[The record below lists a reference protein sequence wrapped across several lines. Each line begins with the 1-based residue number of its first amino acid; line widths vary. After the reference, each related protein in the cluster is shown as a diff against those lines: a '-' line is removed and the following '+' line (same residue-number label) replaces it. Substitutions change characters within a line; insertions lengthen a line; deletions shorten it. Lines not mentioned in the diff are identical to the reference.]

1 MNKILLLLTITL
13 FAGCGGSHEPAD
25 EHEHEHGH
33 EAAEQSERGPHG
45 GRLLREGDFSL
56 ELAVYEAGIPP
67 EFRVWM
73 YEDDK
78 PLPPNAATVEVDLER
93 LGGKRDRFTFRPEGE
108 YLRGS
113 GEVSEPHSFDVVVR
127 AVHDGKQFEWKFD
140 SYEGRT
146 TIAAKTAQTMGIAIA
161 EAGPAPLKLQMS
173 LSGVIQ
179 ADPARVSRVR
189 ARYPGIV
196 REVAVQP
203 WTTVAKGALLA
214 SVQSNESL
222 QNYSVTAPIGGVIVE
237 HRAQIGEATGEEM
250 LFTIVDLSRVWVEL
264 DVFQNDLAR
273 IADNQAVEVFDL
285 DGRKLADGRV
295 SRIAPLAVHGSQS
308 VRARVVLENA
318 TDGCASA
325 GKRCP
330 EGIPRETAML
340 RPGQFVSG
348 RVTISEFQA
357 ALAVEK
363 SALQRFRDFDVVFEQ
378 VGDTY
383 EVRMLELGRADATHV
398 EVLGGLEPGARYVTR
413 NSYLIKADIEKS
425 GASHDH

>member
-1 MNKILLLLTITL
+1 MNKLISVFLALALIT
-13 FAGCGGSHEPAD
+13 GCGANHDSTDA
-25 EHEHEHGH
+25 HEHGH
-33 EAAEQSERGPHG
+33 AEAEEAERGPHN
-45 GRLLREGDFSL
+45 GRLLRQGDFAL
-56 ELAVYEAGIPP
+56 ELAIYETGIPP
-67 EFRVWM
+67 EYRVWI
-73 YEDDK
+73 YENDE
-78 PLPPNAATVEVDLER
+78 PLPPDAASVEVDLER
-93 LGGKRDRFTFRPEGE
+93 LGGKRDHFTFRPERD

-113 GEVSEPHSFDVVVR
+113 GEVSEPHSFDVTVR
-127 AVHDGKQFEWKFD
+127 ATHDGNQFEWKFD
-140 SYEGRT
+140 SYEGRAT
-146 TIAAKTAQTMGIAIA
+146 IDAQTAQSMSIAAAT
-161 EAGPAPLKLQMS
+161 AGPAPLKLQLS

-222 QNYSVTAPIGGVIVE
+222 QNYSVNAPIGGVIVE
-237 HRAQIGEATGEEM
+237 HRAQVGEATGEDL

-273 IADNQAVEVFDL
+273 IADHQPVEVLDL

-318 TDGCASA
+318 TGA
-325 GKRCP
+325 
-330 EGIPRETAML
+330 L
-340 RPGQFVSG
+340 RPGQFVTG
-348 RVTISEFQA
+348 RVTVDEFQA
-357 ALAVEK
+357 KLAVEK

-383 EVRMLELGRADATHV
+383 EVRMVELGRADATHV
-398 EVLGGLEPGARYVTR
+398 EVLSGLDPGARYVTR

>member
-1 MNKILLLLTITL
+1 MNKLISL
-13 FAGCGGSHEPAD
+13 FLALALVTGCGENHEAAD
-25 EHEHEHGH
+25 EHEHGH
-33 EAAEQSERGPHG
+33 EAAEEAERGPHN
-45 GRLLREGDFSL
+45 GRLLKEGDFAL
-56 ELAVYEAGIPP
+56 ELAIYEAGIPP
-67 EFRVWM
+67 EYRVWM
-73 YEDDK
+73 YEDGK
-78 PLPPNAATVEVDLER
+78 ALPPNAATVEVDLER
-93 LGGKRDRFTFRPEGE
+93 LGGKRDHFTFRPEGD

-113 GEVSEPHSFDVVVR
+113 GEVTEPHSFDVTVR
-127 AVHDGKQFEWKFD
+127 AVRDGKKFEWKFD
-140 SYEGRT
+140 SYEGRS
-146 TIAAKTAQTMGIAIA
+146 TIDAQTAQAMGVATA
-161 EAGPAPLKLQMS
+161 EAGPAALKLQLS

-214 SVQSNESL
+214 NVQSNESL
-222 QNYSVTAPIGGVIVE
+222 QNYAVTAPIGGVIVE
-237 HRAQIGEATGEEM
+237 HRAQVGEATGEEM

-273 IADNQAVEVFDL
+273 IADNQPVEVFDL

-308 VRARVVLENA
+308 VRARVVLDNA
-318 TDGCASA
+318 TGA
-325 GKRCP
+325 
-330 EGIPRETAML
+330 L

-348 RVTISEFQA
+348 RVTVSEFQS

-383 EVRMLELGRADATHV
+383 EIRPLELGRADATYV
-398 EVLGGLEPGARYVTR
+398 EVLAGLDAGARYVTR

>member
-1 MNKILLLLTITL
+1 MNKLIVTFLVLALI
-13 FAGCGGSHEPAD
+13 AGCGGNQDSAD
-25 EHEHEHGH
+25 EHEHGH
-33 EAAEQSERGPHG
+33 ADASEKSERGH
-45 GRLLREGDFSL
+45 
-56 ELAVYEAGIPP
+56 
-67 EFRVWM
+67 
-73 YEDDK
+73 
-78 PLPPNAATVEVDLER
+78 
-93 LGGKRDRFTFRPEGE
+93 
-108 YLRGS
+108 
-113 GEVSEPHSFDVVVR
+113 
-127 AVHDGKQFEWKFD
+127 

-146 TIAAKTAQTMGIAIA
+146 TIDAQTARSMGIETAQ
-161 EAGPAPLKLQMS
+161 AGPAPLKLQLS

-222 QNYSVTAPIGGVIVE
+222 QNYAVNAPIGGVVVE
-237 HRAQIGEATGEEM
+237 HRAQVGEATGEEM

-264 DVFQNDLAR
+264 DVFQNDLTR
-273 IADNQAVEVFDL
+273 IADNQPVEVFDL

-318 TDGCASA
+318 TGA
-325 GKRCP
+325 
-330 EGIPRETAML
+330 L

-348 RVTISEFQA
+348 RVTVNEFQST
-357 ALAVEK
+357 LAVEK
-363 SALQRFRDFDVVFEQ
+363 SALQRFRDLDVVFEQ

-383 EVRMLELGRADATHV
+383 EVRMLELGRADATRV
-398 EVLGGLEPGARYVTR
+398 EVLAGLDPGARYVTR
-413 NSYLIKADIEKS
+413 NSYLIKADIEKA

>member
-1 MNKILLLLTITL
+1 MNKLVCLLVLALV
-13 FAGCGGSHEPAD
+13 AGCGADHEPAD
-25 EHEHEHGH
+25 EHGHGH
-33 EAAEQSERGPHG
+33 EAAPESERGPHN
-45 GRLLREGDFSL
+45 GRLLREGDFAL
-56 ELAVYEAGIPP
+56 ELAIFETGVAP
-67 EFRVWM
+67 EYRVWM
-73 YEDDK
+73 YEDGT
-78 PLPPNAATVEVDLER
+78 PLPPTAAVVEVDLER
-93 LGGKRDRFTFRPEGE
+93 LGGKRDHFTFRPEGE

-113 GEVSEPHSFDVVVR
+113 DEVSEPHSFDVTVR
-127 AVHDGKQFEWKFD
+127 AVRDGKRFEWKFD

-146 TIAAKTAQTMGIAIA
+146 TIDAQTAQAMGIATA
-161 EAGPAPLKLQMS
+161 EAGPAPLKLQLS

-179 ADPARVSRVR
+179 ADPGRVSRVR

-196 REVAVQP
+196 RAVAVQP
-203 WTTVAKGALLA
+203 WATVAKGAALA

-222 QNYSVTAPIGGVIVE
+222 QNYSINAPIGGVIVE
-237 HRAQIGEATGEEM
+237 HRAQIGEATGEDT

-273 IADNQAVEVFDL
+273 IADDQPVEVFDL
-285 DGRKLADGRV
+285 DGRKLAAGRV

-308 VRARVVLENA
+308 VRARVVLDNA
-318 TDGCASA
+318 A
-325 GKRCP
+325 GS
-330 EGIPRETAML
+330 L

-348 RVTISEFQA
+348 RVTVDEFRA

-363 SALQRFRDFDVVFEQ
+363 SALQRFRDSDVVFEQ

-398 EVLGGLEPGARYVTR
+398 EVLAGLDPGVRYVTS

>member
-1 MNKILLLLTITL
+1 MNKLISLFAALTL
-13 FAGCGGSHEPAD
+13 FAGCGADHEATD
-25 EHEHEHGH
+25 EHEHGH
-33 EAAEQSERGPHG
+33 EAAAEEAERGPHN
-45 GRLLREGDFSL
+45 GRLLREGDFAV
-56 ELAVYEAGIPP
+56 ELAIYETGIPP
-67 EFRVWM
+67 EYRAWI
-73 YEDDK
+73 YDHDK
-78 PLPPNAATVEVDLER
+78 PLPPSAATVEVDLER
-93 LGGKRDRFTFRPEGE
+93 LGGKRDHFTFQPERD

-113 GEVSEPHSFDVVVR
+113 GEVAEPHSFDVTVR
-127 AVHDGKQFEWKFD
+127 ATHDGKQFEWKFD

-146 TIAAKTAQTMGIAIA
+146 TIDAKTAQTMGIVTAA
-161 EAGPAPLKLQMS
+161 AGPAPLKLQLS

-222 QNYSVTAPIGGVIVE
+222 QNYSVNAPIGGVIVE
-237 HRAQIGEATGEEM
+237 HRAQVGEATGEEM
-250 LFTIVDLSRVWVEL
+250 LFTIVDLSHVWVEL

-273 IADNQAVEVFDL
+273 IADHQAVEVFDL
-285 DGRKLADGRV
+285 DGRKLADGRI
-295 SRIAPLAVHGSQS
+295 SRIAPLAIHGSQS

-318 TDGCASA
+318 TGA
-325 GKRCP
+325 
-330 EGIPRETAML
+330 L
-340 RPGQFVSG
+340 RPGQFVNG
-348 RVTISEFQA
+348 RVTVDEFQS

-363 SALQRFRDFDVVFEQ
+363 SAVQRFRDSDVVFEQ

-383 EVRMLELGRADATHV
+383 EVRMVELGRGDATRV
-398 EVLGGLEPGARYVTR
+398 EVLAGLDPGARYVTR

>member
-1 MNKILLLLTITL
+1 MNKVISLLLALTL
-13 FAGCGGSHEPAD
+13 LAGCGANHEPAD
-25 EHEHEHGH
+25 ERGH
-33 EAAEQSERGPHG
+33 ASAEESERGPHN
-45 GRLLREGDFSL
+45 GRLLRDGDFAL
-56 ELAVYEAGIPP
+56 ELAIYETGIPP
-67 EFRVWM
+67 EYRVWM
-73 YEDDK
+73 YEDGK
-78 PLPPNAATVEVDLER
+78 ALPPNAASVEVDLER
-93 LGGKRDRFTFRPEGE
+93 LGGKRGHFTFRPEGD

-113 GEVSEPHSFDVVVR
+113 GEVSEPHSFDVTVR
-127 AVHDGKQFEWKFD
+127 AVRAGKQFEWKFD
-140 SYEGRT
+140 SYEGRS
-146 TIAAKTAQTMGIAIA
+146 TIDAQTAQSMGIATA
-161 EAGPAPLKLQMS
+161 EAGPASLELQLA

-203 WTTVAKGALLA
+203 WITVAKGALLA

-237 HRAQIGEATGEEM
+237 HRAQVGEATGEET

-264 DVFQNDLAR
+264 DVFQNDLAH
-273 IADNQAVEVFDL
+273 IADNQPVEVFDL

-308 VRARVVLENA
+308 VRARVVLDNA
-318 TDGCASA
+318 TG
-325 GKRCP
+325 
-330 EGIPRETAML
+330 TL

-348 RVTISEFQA
+348 RVTVNQFQST
-357 ALAVEK
+357 LAVEK
-363 SALQRFRDFDVVFEQ
+363 TALQRFRDSDVVFER

-383 EVRMLELGRADATHV
+383 EIRMLELGRADATHV
-398 EVLGGLEPGARYVTR
+398 EVLAGLDPGARYVTR

>member
-1 MNKILLLLTITL
+1 MNKLISLFLTLAL
-13 FAGCGGSHEPAD
+13 FAGCGANHEPAD
-25 EHEHEHGH
+25 EHEHEHGD
-33 EAAEQSERGPHG
+33 EAAEESERGPHS
-45 GRLLREGDFSL
+45 GRLLRDGDFAL
-56 ELAVYEAGIPP
+56 ELAIYETGIPP
-67 EFRVWM
+67 EYRVWI
-73 YEDDK
+73 YEGGK
-78 PLPPNAATVEVDLER
+78 PLPPNAATVEVELER
-93 LGGKRDRFTFRPEGE
+93 LGGQRDRFTFRPEGD

-113 GEVSEPHSFDVVVR
+113 GEVSEPHSFDVTVR
-127 AVHDGKQFEWKFD
+127 ATHDGKQFEWKFD

-146 TIAAKTAQTMGIAIA
+146 TIDAQTAQTMGIATA
-161 EAGPAPLKLQMS
+161 EAGPAPLKQQMS

-214 SVQSNESL
+214 SIQSNESL

-308 VRARVVLENA
+308 VRARVVLDNA
-318 TDGCASA
+318 TGA
-325 GKRCP
+325 
-330 EGIPRETAML
+330 L

-348 RVTISEFQA
+348 RVTIDEFQS

-398 EVLGGLEPGARYVTR
+398 EVLAGLAPGARYVTR

>member
-1 MNKILLLLTITL
+1 MNKFITL
-13 FAGCGGSHEPAD
+13 ILALALLAGCGADQEPAD
-25 EHEHEHGH
+25 EHEHGH
-33 EAAEQSERGPHG
+33 EASETNERGPHN
-45 GRLLREGDFSL
+45 GRLLQEGDFSL
-56 ELAVYEAGIPP
+56 ELAIYETGVPP
-67 EFRVWM
+67 EYRVWM
-73 YEDDK
+73 YEDGK
-78 PLPPNAATVEVDLER
+78 PLPPSAATVEVDLER
-93 LGGKRDRFTFRPEGE
+93 LGGKRDHFTFRPEAD

-113 GEVSEPHSFDVVVR
+113 GEVSEPHSFDVTVR
-127 AVHDGKQFEWKFD
+127 AAREGKRFEWKFD
-140 SYEGRT
+140 SYEGRS
-146 TIAAKTAQTMGIAIA
+146 TIDAQTAQAMGVATA
-161 EAGPAPLKLQMS
+161 EAGPASLKLQLS

-196 REVAVQP
+196 REVAAQP
-203 WTTVAKGALLA
+203 WTTVKKGALLA
-214 SVQSNESL
+214 NVQSNESL
-222 QNYSVTAPIGGVIVE
+222 QNYAVTAPIGGVIVE
-237 HRAQIGEATGEEM
+237 HRAQVGEATGEEM

-264 DVFQNDLAR
+264 DVFQNDLSS
-273 IADNQAVEVFDL
+273 ISDHQPVEVFDL

-308 VRARVVLENA
+308 VRARVVLDNA
-318 TDGCASA
+318 TGA
-325 GKRCP
+325 
-330 EGIPRETAML
+330 L

-348 RVTISEFQA
+348 RVTVNEFQS

-383 EVRMLELGRADATHV
+383 EVRMLELGRADATRV
-398 EVLGGLEPGARYVTR
+398 EVLAGLEPGARYVTR

>member
-1 MNKILLLLTITL
+1 MNRTLVFLTALLIA
-13 FAGCGGSHEPAD
+13 AGCGRSAEHTHD
-25 EHEHEHGH
+25 EN
-33 EAAEQSERGPHG
+33 ERGPHN
-45 GRLLREGDFSL
+45 GRLLEQDGFAV
-56 ELAVYEAGIPP
+56 ELAIYEAGIPP
-67 EFRVWM
+67 EYRVWF

-78 PLPPNAATVEVDLER
+78 PLPADAATVEVELQR
-93 LGGKRDRFTFRPEGE
+93 LGGKRDRFTFRPEGD

-113 GEVSEPHSFDVVVR
+113 GVVEEPHSFDVAVR
-127 AVHDGKQFEWKFD
+127 AQRDGKAFAWKFD

-146 TIAAKTAQTMGIAIA
+146 TIAADTAQVMGIATSA
-161 EAGPAPLKLQMS
+161 AGPTLLKEQLM

-189 ARYPGIV
+189 ARYAGIV
-196 REVAVQP
+196 REVAAQP
-203 WTTVAKGALLA
+203 WANVARGALLA
-214 SVQSNESL
+214 RVQSNESL
-222 QNYSVTAPIGGVIVE
+222 QNYSIEAPIGGVIVE
-237 HRAQIGEATGEEM
+237 HRAQVGEATGEEP
-250 LFTIVDLSRVWVEL
+250 LFTIIDLSRVWVEL

-273 IADNQAVEVFDL
+273 IADRQSVEIFDL

-308 VRARVVLENA
+308 VRARVVLDNA
-318 TDGCASA
+318 SGV
-325 GKRCP
+325 
-330 EGIPRETAML
+330 L

-348 RVTISEFQA
+348 RVTVGESKV

-363 SALQRFRDFDVVFEQ
+363 TGLQRFRDFDVVFEQ

-383 EVRMLELGRADATHV
+383 EVRMLELGRTDATRV
-398 EVLGGLEPGARYVTR
+398 EVLAGLEAGARYVTQ

>member
-1 MNKILLLLTITL
+1 MNKLIPLFLTLTL
-13 FAGCGGSHEPAD
+13 FAGCGANHEPAD
-25 EHEHEHGH
+25 EHEHEHGN
-33 EAAEQSERGPHG
+33 EAAEESERGPHS
-45 GRLLREGDFSL
+45 GRLLREGDFAL
-56 ELAVYEAGIPP
+56 ELAIYETGIPP
-67 EFRVWM
+67 EYRVWI
-73 YEDDK
+73 YEDGK
-78 PLPPNAATVEVDLER
+78 PLPPNAATVEVELER
-93 LGGKRDRFTFRPEGE
+93 LGGQRDRFTFRPEGD

-113 GEVSEPHSFDVVVR
+113 CEVSEPHSFDVTVR
-127 AVHDGKQFEWKFD
+127 ATHEGKQFEWKFD

-146 TIAAKTAQTMGIAIA
+146 TIDAQTAQTMGIATA
-161 EAGPAPLKLQMS
+161 EAGPAPLKQQLS

-203 WTTVAKGALLA
+203 WTTVTKGALLA

-308 VRARVVLENA
+308 VRARVVLDNA
-318 TDGCASA
+318 TGA
-325 GKRCP
+325 
-330 EGIPRETAML
+330 L

-348 RVTISEFQA
+348 RVTIDEIQS

-383 EVRMLELGRADATHV
+383 EVRMLELGRADATRV
-398 EVLGGLEPGARYVTR
+398 EVLAGLAPGARYVTR

>member
-1 MNKILLLLTITL
+1 MNKLISL
-13 FAGCGGSHEPAD
+13 FLALALVTGCGENHEPAD
-25 EHEHEHGH
+25 EHEHGH
-33 EAAEQSERGPHG
+33 EAAEEAERGPHN
-45 GRLLREGDFSL
+45 GRLLKEGDFAL
-56 ELAVYEAGIPP
+56 ELAIYEAGIPP
-67 EFRVWM
+67 EYRVWM
-73 YEDDK
+73 YEDGK
-78 PLPPNAATVEVDLER
+78 ALPPNAATVEVDLER
-93 LGGKRDRFTFRPEGE
+93 LGGKRDHFTFRPEGD

-113 GEVSEPHSFDVVVR
+113 GEVTEPHSFDVTVR
-127 AVHDGKQFEWKFD
+127 AVRDGKKFEWKFD
-140 SYEGRT
+140 SYEGRS
-146 TIAAKTAQTMGIAIA
+146 TIDAQTAQAMGVATA
-161 EAGPAPLKLQMS
+161 EAGPAALKLQLS

-214 SVQSNESL
+214 NVQSNESL
-222 QNYSVTAPIGGVIVE
+222 QNYAVTAPIGGVIVE
-237 HRAQIGEATGEEM
+237 HRAQVGEATGEEM

-273 IADNQAVEVFDL
+273 IADNQPVEVFDL

-308 VRARVVLENA
+308 VRARVVLDNA
-318 TDGCASA
+318 TGA
-325 GKRCP
+325 
-330 EGIPRETAML
+330 L

-348 RVTISEFQA
+348 RVTVSEFQS

-383 EVRMLELGRADATHV
+383 EIRPLELGRADATYV
-398 EVLGGLEPGARYVTR
+398 EVLAGLDAGARYVTR